1 MTRNSCPPII
11 IIGMH
16 RSGTTMISEMLE
28 QCGLFS
34 GTKRDPNHEALF
46 FHRLNDWLLHQCGAT
61 WDHPEPFKHLLENK
75 EVRGMTEDHIRH
87 VIQSLKT
94 LEYLGW
100 DRYVR
105 YRGVR
110 NLDAPWGWKDPRN
123 TYTLPLWLD
132 IFPDAKIIHIYRHG
146 VDVANSLRVRQ
157 EGVLKTGKETY
168 LKRRRWYSLITK
180 RGRFTDSVR
189 CLTLEG
195 GFSLWEEYMQEARRH
210 VSALGDRAIEIRY
223 EEFISDAAGMLKILA
238 RFCGLDADESMLN
251 RIAAQAKPGRAY
263 AYTSDRLLKDF
274 AERVSP
280 QLRKNHY

>member
-1 MTRNSCPPII
+1 M
-11 IIGMH
+11 GMH

-34 GTKRDPNHEALF
+34 GTIKDPNHEALF
-46 FHRLNDWLLHQCGAT
+46 FHKLNDWLLRQCGAT
-61 WDHPEPFKHLLENK
+61 WDHPAPFKNLLEN
-75 EVRGMTEDHIRH
+75 EELRDITEDHVSH
-87 VIQSLKT
+87 ALQSLKA

-100 DRYVR
+100 NRYFR
-105 YRGVR
+105 YRSVR
-110 NLDAPWGWKDPRN
+110 NMDEPWGWKDPRN

-146 VDVANSLRVRQ
+146 VDVANSLQVRQ
-157 EGVLKTGKETY
+157 QKVLKAGKETY
-168 LKRRRWYSLITK
+168 LKRRPLYSLITK

-210 VSALGDRAIEIRY
+210 VSALGGRAIEIRY
-223 EEFISDAAGMLKILA
+223 EEFISNAAGMLKILA
-238 RFCGLDADESMLN
+238 RFCGLNADDDLLT
-251 RIAAQAKPGRAY
+251 RIAAQARPGRAY

-274 AERVSP
+274 AAQVSP
-280 QLRKNHY
+280 QLRENHYG